1 MKETLSKQPVSV
13 NDPDALWSFAAPVG
27 TQLETVLMS
36 LPAILAY
43 SLISTLQSRSL
54 SSQCMCKPVQKHHE
68 TCLILAQAMFIGF
81 SFCKT
86 PNSLQGLQN
95 QLFPVFTL
103 LTIFS
108 NFCQQIMP
116 YFVTQRDLYEVRERL
131 SKTSSWKMFILSN
144 ILVEI
149 PWNRLMAVLVF
160 IGWYYPIGLRQN
172 AVEAGQVAERGALMF
187 LFILTFMI
195 FAGTFTN
202 MVIAGIETA
211 ETAGNITNLIFS
223 LSLIFC
229 GYVMSSPLPPLLPAT
244 STFPPKIQAPFRR
257 AYTDITPPSVLTTPT
272 ALPSFWIF
280 LYRVSPFTYLVSG
293 MLPVGLANAPIS
305 CSTEKLLH
313 FSPPSLTNCSTYLS
327 PYIKEFGG
335 YLIPDSMNWTTEC
348 VFCSGSETNIFLEGV
363 SAEYGDRWRKFG
375 NFLIYATFN
384 VAAAV
389 GLYWLARVPKGKR
402 EKE

>member
-131 SKTSSWKMFILSN
+131 SKTSSWKMFTVKHPSRDSLESSHGCARLYR
-144 ILVEI
+144 LVLPHRTAPEC
-149 PWNRLMAVLVF
+149 RGGRSGSRKRSTDVLV
-160 IGWYYPIGLRQN
+160 YSDVHDLRWD
-172 AVEAGQVAERGALMF
+172 V
-187 LFILTFMI
+187 
-195 FAGTFTN
+195 
-202 MVIAGIETA
+202 
-211 ETAGNITNLIFS
+211 
-223 LSLIFC
+223 
-229 GYVMSSPLPPLLPAT
+229 Y
-244 STFPPKIQAPFRR
+244 
-257 AYTDITPPSVLTTPT
+257 
-272 ALPSFWIF
+272 
-280 LYRVSPFTYLVSG
+280 
-293 MLPVGLANAPIS
+293 
-305 CSTEKLLH
+305 
-313 FSPPSLTNCSTYLS
+313 
-327 PYIKEFGG
+327 
-335 YLIPDSMNWTTEC
+335 
-348 VFCSGSETNIFLEGV
+348 
-363 SAEYGDRWRKFG
+363 EYGYCGD
-375 NFLIYATFN
+375 
-384 VAAAV
+384 
-389 GLYWLARVPKGKR
+389 
-402 EKE
+402 